1 MKKVKSILPLTAII
15 ILAGLFA
22 AFIISGLAGGQKE
35 SGYFLNEF
43 ATLPLKTYDKYVSVL
58 DAETVS
64 QSKHLDLPF
73 DLGKKLAEKKFE
85 KKFKEEFLSSISILT
100 QAQDKSSIIYGEK
113 GCYLSVYGM
122 PEFSVEEVETFNSVQ
137 CFIFTKDLKVAGAVY
152 FYVNDKKTICSST
165 TLFNSDSPVCR
176 KLSANKSK
184 RYIVLSNGL
193 ETKLLDSE
201 NKITKIGA
209 VRKDLEVIGDCYSIL
224 EQHGLSVSYDDIIS
238 EENLI
243 WFDFEE

>member
-1 MKKVKSILPLTAII
+1 MKKVKSILILPAVI
-15 ILAGLFA
+15 ILAICFM
-22 AFIISGLAGGQKE
+22 AFIVSGLAGGQKE
-35 SGYFLNEF
+35 TGVFYNDF
-43 ATLPLKTYDKYVSVL
+43 ATRPIKGSDEYISVL

-64 QSKHLDLPF
+64 QSKQLDIPF
-73 DLGKKLAEKKFE
+73 DLEKKLAEKKF
-85 KKFKEEFLSSISILT
+85 KKEFVGAMSSY
-100 QAQDKSSIIYGEK
+100 AHDKSSQMYGEK
-113 GCYLSVYGM
+113 GCYLSVYGV
-122 PEFSVEEVETFNSVQ
+122 PEFSVEKVWTVNSVQ
-137 CFIFTKDLKVAGAVY
+137 CFIFTKDLEQAGTVY
-152 FYVNDKKTICSST
+152 FYDKGKSISS
-165 TLFNSDSPVCR
+165 NSADVSNYSPVCK

-201 NKITKIGA
+201 NKVTKIGA

-243 WFDFEE
+243 WFEFDE

>member
-1 MKKVKSILPLTAII
+1 MKKVKSILPFIYVII
-15 ILAGLFA
+15 PVGLLA
-22 AFIISGLAGGQKE
+22 AFVISGLAGGQKE
-35 SGYFLNEF
+35 TGVFLNEF
-43 ATLPLKTYDKYVSVL
+43 ATIPLKTYDKYVSVL

-64 QSKHLDLPF
+64 QSKHLNLPF

-85 KKFKEEFLSSISILT
+85 KKFKEEFFSSISIL
-100 QAQDKSSIIYGEK
+100 AQDKSSIIYGEK

-122 PEFSVEEVETFNSVQ
+122 PEFSVEEVKTFNSVQ

>member
-1 MKKVKSILPLTAII
+1 MKKVKSILPLTFVI

-35 SGYFLNEF
+35 AGVFLNDF
-43 ATLPLKTYDKYVSVL
+43 ATRPIKASDEYVSVL

-64 QSKHLDLPF
+64 QSKQLDIPF

-85 KKFKEEFLSSISILT
+85 KKFKEEFLSSMSIS
-100 QAQDKSSIIYGEK
+100 AQLEGLQIYGEN
-113 GCYLSVYGM
+113 GCYLSVYGV
-122 PEFSVEEVETFNSVQ
+122 PEFSVEKVWTVNSVQ
-137 CFIFTKDLKVAGAVY
+137 CFIFTKDLEVAGVVY
-152 FYVNDKKTICSST
+152 FYENDKKTICSSIT
-165 TLFNSDSPVCR
+165 SFNSDSDLIR

-184 RYIVLSNGL
+184 RYIVLTNGL

-224 EQHGLSVSYDDIIS
+224 EQHGLSLSYDDIIN